1 MIVLKATAI
10 VSAGLLSFAL
20 FYHIFAAVFKKI
32 EKSRAEAAA
41 KTTGQKLEAKE
52 KKVKED
58 ALKKAVRTLSEAP
71 ASKESQKIKIA
82 FSVVPFLVIFAL
94 TTNILFSLLAGAGVF
109 LAIGAYFAKQLK
121 DKMNVFNDQ
130 LIEALGMI
138 TNSVRAGQSFAQA
151 LENLVK
157 DSKPPLS
164 TEFELVLKKIKLGTP
179 VGDALVE
186 MSDKVKSNDL
196 RISVLSINLA
206 RESGGNMGEILS
218 RIAETM
224 RERKKI
230 QGKIV
235 ALTAQGKVSG
245 LVMGMVPFILLGV
258 LYFIQPSMMGLLFTT
273 FIGNMMLCVV
283 VVMITVGM
291 IVINKIVSIDI

>member
-1 MIVLKATAI
+1 VIMILKYAAI
-10 VSAGLLSFAL
+10 LSAGMLSFVL
-20 FYHIFAAVFKKI
+20 FYSIISSLLNKLKI
-32 EKSRAEAAA
+32 SKIASDV
-41 KTTGQKLEAKE
+41 KTGVEREPEIQ
-52 KKVKED
+52 KED
-58 ALKKAVRTLSEAP
+58 ALKKAIKVLSENP
-71 ASKESQKIKIA
+71 SSKESRKMKMI
-82 FSVVPFLVIFAL
+82 FSVIPFMIVFAL
-94 TTNILFSLLAGAGVF
+94 STNLLFSLLAGAGVF
-109 LAIGAYFAKQLK
+109 FGIGAYYAKKIK
-121 DKMNVFNDQ
+121 DKMDLFNNQ

-179 VGDALVE
+179 MGVALLE

-218 RIAETM
+218 SIAETM

-230 QGKIV
+230 YGKIA
-235 ALTAQGKVSG
+235 ALTAQGKASG
-245 LVMGMVPFILLGV
+245 IVMGVVPFILLGV
-258 LYFIQPSMMGLLFTT
+258 LYFIQPTMMSLLFTT
-273 FIGNMMLCVV
+273 LLGNIMLCLV

>member
-1 MIVLKATAI
+1 MILKYAAI
-10 VSAGLLSFAL
+10 LSAGMLSFVL
-20 FYHIFAAVFKKI
+20 FYSIISSLLNKLKI
-32 EKSRAEAAA
+32 SKIASDV
-41 KTTGQKLEAKE
+41 KTGVEREPEIQ
-52 KKVKED
+52 KED
-58 ALKKAVRTLSEAP
+58 ALKKAIKVLSENP
-71 ASKESQKIKIA
+71 SSKESRKMKMI
-82 FSVVPFLVIFAL
+82 FSVIPFMIVFAL
-94 TTNILFSLLAGAGVF
+94 STNLLFSLLAGAGVF
-109 LAIGAYFAKQLK
+109 FGIGAYYAKKIK
-121 DKMNVFNDQ
+121 DKMDLFNNQ

-179 VGDALVE
+179 MGVALLE

-218 RIAETM
+218 SIAETM

-230 QGKIV
+230 YGKIA
-235 ALTAQGKVSG
+235 ALTAQGKASG
-245 LVMGMVPFILLGV
+245 IVMGVVPFILLGV
-258 LYFIQPSMMGLLFTT
+258 LYFIQPTMMSLLFTT
-273 FIGNMMLCVV
+273 LLGNIMLCLV